1 MTVSVVVPVFRS
13 GPTLAMLYA
22 RLRDVLSARGDDWEI
37 ILVDDASN
45 DGSFEQMYR
54 LHLADNRV
62 KLVRLAR
69 NMGQHYATVCGLQ
82 RARGSYVVTLDDDL
96 QNPPEAIPDFIA
108 KIDEGYDLVIGETAG
123 RKRQAWSRNVASA
136 IVQALV
142 GLILHKPKN
151 LSLSS
156 YRCFSRRATDAVGRY
171 TGVQPYMPALMLGS
185 VPADRI
191 TNIAVPHHPRAAGR
205 SQYTIRKL
213 FKLASYLLINHSALP
228 LRLVTAWG
236 FLLSAAS
243 VLYAVYVVINVVL
256 RGSAVKGWPT
266 LAVLVSF
273 LSGSM
278 LLGLGVVGEYI
289 GRLVN
294 ESGRAGQSP
303 VFEEYL

>member
-1 MTVSVVVPVFRS
+1 MS
-13 GPTLAMLYA
+13 TLG
-22 RLRDVLSARGDDWEI
+22 SDWEI

-45 DGSFEQMYR
+45 DGSFEEMRR
-54 LHLADNRV
+54 LRAGDDRI

-82 RARGSYVVTLDDDL
+82 RARGRYVLTLDDDL

-108 KIDEGYDLVIGETAG
+108 KIDEGYDLVIGQVAG
-123 RKRQAWSRNVASA
+123 RKGHAWSRNVASR
-136 IVQALV
+136 IVQGLV
-142 GLILHKPKN
+142 GIILHKPKA
-151 LSLSS
+151 LTLSS
-156 YRCFSRRATDAVGRY
+156 YRCFSRRAADAVASY

-191 TNIAVPHHPRAAGR
+191 TNLAVAHHPRAAGH
-205 SQYTIRKL
+205 SQYTVRKL
-213 FKLASYLLINHSALP
+213 FKLVSYLLINHSALP

-243 VLYAVYVVINVVL
+243 VLYAFYVVVGVVL
-256 RGSAVKGWPT
+256 RGSPVKGWPT

-294 ESGRAGQSP
+294 ESARAGQSP
-303 VFEEYL
+303 VFEEHL